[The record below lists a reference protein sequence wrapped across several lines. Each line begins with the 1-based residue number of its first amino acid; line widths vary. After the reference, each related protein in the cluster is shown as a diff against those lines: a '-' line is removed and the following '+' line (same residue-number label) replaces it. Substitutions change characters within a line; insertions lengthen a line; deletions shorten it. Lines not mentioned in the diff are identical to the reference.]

1 MEDEVLREQIEQY
14 NETVSR
20 YQQYHQQQQQQ
31 HHLDVGQHHGHP
43 ADELM
48 DVELE
53 RRRHAHSDVVQVTIP
68 ADPTSGVAVV
78 WAGGQSPGPR
88 VQRLPV
94 LGKNTFTDNFP
105 VIVKIR
111 TP

>member
-1 MEDEVLREQIEQY
+1 VEDEVLREQIEQY

-68 ADPTSGVAVV
+68 ADPTSGVA
-78 WAGGQSPGPR
+78 WAGWAKSRPQSAEAPSSR
-88 VQRLPV
+88 Q
-94 LGKNTFTDNFP
+94 KHF
-105 VIVKIR
+105 
-111 TP
+111 

>member
-1 MEDEVLREQIEQY
+1 VEDEVLREQIEQY

-68 ADPTSGVAVV
+68 ADQWCSSGVGR
-78 WAGGQSPGPR
+78 WAKSRPQSAEAPSSR
-88 VQRLPV
+88 Q
-94 LGKNTFTDNFP
+94 KHF
-105 VIVKIR
+105 
-111 TP
+111 

>member
-1 MEDEVLREQIEQY
+1 VEDEVLREQIEQY

-20 YQQYHQQQQQQ
+20 YQQYHQQQQQ

-68 ADPTSGVAVV
+68 ADPTSGVAVA

-94 LGKNTFTDNFP
+94 LGKNTFNDNFP
-105 VIVKIR
+105 VSVKIR